1 MFSPGSEPHGAAV
14 PVRLS
19 SPVDILGYVGHGKPE
34 GPWDATGV
42 DFLENF
48 VIPPPL
54 RLVSRPADAG
64 SHLPCVQAD
73 SCGAHYGEE
82 TSGYIPHVD

>member
-1 MFSPGSEPHGAAV
+1 MMFSPGSEPHGVAV
-14 PVRLS
+14 PACLS
-19 SPVDILGYVGHGKPE
+19 SPVDVLGYVGHGK

-48 VIPPPL
+48 VILPPL

-64 SHLPCVQAD
+64 SHLPCVQTD
-73 SCGAHYGEE
+73 SCGAHSSKE